1 MGNVG
6 SVRDR
11 KRGSADV
18 YQIGGGVDPGCQ
30 NMVTL
35 GVKICRT
42 VGVKYVECGLS
53 SVGF

>member
-1 MGNVG
+1 MYTKLG
-6 SVRDR
+6 
-11 KRGSADV
+11 
-18 YQIGGGVDPGCQ
+18 GGGVDPGCQ